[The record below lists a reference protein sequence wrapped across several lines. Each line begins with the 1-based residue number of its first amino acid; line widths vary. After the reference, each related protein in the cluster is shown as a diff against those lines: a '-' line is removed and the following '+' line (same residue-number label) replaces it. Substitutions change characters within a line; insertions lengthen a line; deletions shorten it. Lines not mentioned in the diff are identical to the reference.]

1 MYEIFLTL
9 RSVTVAQR
17 ARDVC
22 NRVGIR
28 CVMQRSPRALATNGC
43 AYALRLRLAD
53 GRGYP
58 SRAYTRKSRAGSLCH
73 GRADLSGQRRNHAA
87 QAA

>member
-53 GRGYP
+53 AKQAQMMLEREGIPVKGIYQKKP
-58 SRAYTRKSRAGSLCH
+58 SGEFVPWAL
-73 GRADLSGQRRNHAA
+73 
-87 QAA
+87 